1 MIRGKTARTGSVF
14 LEREFATFFKENC
27 SRLYYYALHFIPDPE
42 VCKDIVSDSFHF
54 MWERIADF
62 KKETALTYMYT
73 HVCHLCIDH
82 IRKAKIRK
90 NHIHSYLS
98 LIQEQNSDAH
108 QESEERIKMIMAI
121 IDKLP
126 PLTQQVMELCYI
138 EKKRYRETAE
148 ILGLSESG
156 VRKHIMKGLDTIR
169 KHFSVR
175 YKKGGY

>member
-1 MIRGKTARTGSVF
+1 M
-14 LEREFATFFKENC
+14 
-27 SRLYYYALHFIPDPE
+27 
-42 VCKDIVSDSFHF
+42 
-54 MWERIADF
+54 
-62 KKETALTYMYT
+62 
-73 HVCHLCIDH
+73 
-82 IRKAKIRK
+82 
-90 NHIHSYLS
+90 S

-126 PLTQQVMELCYI
+126 PLTQKVMELCYI

>member
-14 LEREFATFFKENC
+14 LEREFATFFKENY

-126 PLTQQVMELCYI
+126 PLTQKVMELCYI